1 MPIQVIDNFDINTSK
16 PLDNRFVVG
25 PNSFYLTRHDIQWK
39 YDGLRIWDINDSQ
52 PYVYNGITWSTET
65 SSNIQG
71 VGDAGYIT
79 KFSLSNQIS
88 NSVIFESSGNILIGA
103 TISYP
108 FSPTGK
114 LQVNGIIRSITGG
127 FYGDGTNL
135 TSLNASNILTGSLDL
150 ARLSIS
156 GSSVGNVMVRNT
168 SSATWQSASS
178 LVVGTASALAATRTL
193 WGQNFNGTSNVSG
206 NITVNGSVL
215 AITGAVQFKNSNNGL
230 LNVVYGGTS
239 NINRTFTIPSSNSM
253 QPNRTFAL
261 LEQTQTFTGI
271 NTFDNFTFLND
282 NIQVTGTS
290 SFFDEMRVFV
300 TKILPVFGFNVPVT
314 SNPLN
319 VLWGGISIG
328 ATTSNGSPYIRVDGG
343 YTWYGD
349 NDTAMQRLS
358 PSLGSTQGCIL
369 FKANDRTQMVLGQ
382 GVTPGYVHSST
393 AGETYSTAAIAL
405 LITPGVSLMGIISNW
420 DITFGGATINQ
431 TRWLNTLQDG
441 LFTSLTA
448 VGIPFSIGGF
458 KFDTTLSISCGRN
471 AIVICYLELVL
482 GSGVFTEVA
491 RIDFAGCFNF
501 IIPAGRKW
509 RVSLTSSPSN
519 VYFSSSSSFDAATF
533 TLYKYGM
540 S

>member
-52 PYVYNGITWSTET
+52 PYVYNGITWSTEA

-71 VGDAGYIT
+71 VGDAGYIA

-135 TSLNASNILTGSLDL
+135 TSLNASNIITGSLDL

-178 LVVGTASALAATRTL
+178 LVVGAASALATTRTL

-230 LNVVYGGTS
+230 LNVVYSGTS
-239 NINRTFTIPSSNSM
+239 NINRTFTIPSSNSIM

-282 NIQVTGTS
+282 DIQVTGTS
-290 SFFDEMRVFV
+290 SFHDELKVYV
-300 TKILPVFGFNVPVT
+300 TKTIPVFGFNFPVT
-314 SNPLN
+314 NNPLN

-328 ATTSNGSPYIRVDGG
+328 ATTSNASPYIKVDGG

-420 DITFGGATINQ
+420 NITFGGATTNQ
-431 TRWLNTLQDG
+431 TRWLYTLHDG
-441 LFTSLTA
+441 SFTSLTA
-448 VGIPFSIGGF
+448 TPVSIGGF
-458 KFDTTLSISCGRN
+458 KFDTTLSISCGKN

-491 RIDFAGCFNF
+491 GIHLGGGFNF

-509 RVSLTSSPSN
+509 QVSLTSSSSN
-519 VYFSSSSSFDAATF
+519 IYFSSSSSTF